1 MTVIIILLSISIL
14 ISGGFLCAFFWSVK
28 DGQYEDNITPA
39 QRILFDSLNNK
50 NVKQ

>member
-1 MTVIIILLSISIL
+1 MVIIILLSISIL
-14 ISGGFLCAFFWSVK
+14 ISSGFLCAFLWSVK

-39 QRILFDSLNNK
+39 QRMLFDSSNNK